1 MDVDAGTSTEL
12 IEQVSEMGAPESM
25 KLYAVML
32 NVLPQG
38 TTIATNDT
46 INSGAATASGKQVW
60 VSGYPFM
67 DLNIF
72 VGNNRIP
79 HRPFDI
85 STIDAT
91 TSKELVLPTPIYV
104 EWSQKLY
111 IKVQNNDPTTPNDD
125 PGTAPGD
132 WGTVS
137 SVEVLLIGEVVD
149 EVEMRRRL
157 ERQKQAAQ
165 AAQAAAQQKSAPKQR

>member
-1 MDVDAGTSTEL
+1 VDAGTSSEL

-38 TTIATNDT
+38 TTIKTNDT
-46 INSGAATASGKQVW
+46 INSGSFTASGKQVW
-60 VSGYPFM
+60 LSGYEFM

-79 HRPFDI
+79 SKPFGV
-85 STIDAT
+85 STINDT
-91 TSKELVLPTPIYV
+91 TSKELVLSTPIYV

-125 PGTAPGD
+125 PGTSAVD
-132 WGTVS
+132 YGTVS

-165 AAQAAAQQKSAPKQR
+165 QAAAQQKSAPARK